1 MKRLIICIILI
12 SISFLGISQS
22 RTIIKGIITDSS
34 GSPISNTNVTI
45 TNTSKGTTTSYD
57 GIFYLSIKKF
67 PSSIK
72 VSHINFRSET
82 TRLKKSDLSEIIDDT
97 LRIIFKLNKK
107 VNQLNTFEINSA
119 KIELLYNKPFV
130 SIYDY
135 QFYEDN
141 LLLLLKEK
149 RTFKIKLMDS
159 DLNVL
164 KELPLAIDGT
174 ELYKDC
180 FGNSHIMTE
189 DSVYQL
195 WIDSLGI
202 SLIYNCSLE
211 KFNMFLNPCQTKHN
225 KTYIFKQLI
234 ANSQTS
240 MFYYLNENKDVKYLK
255 RIRNEIAERYVR
267 KKEAI
272 IKKLKQPSISK
283 MSESKAAVYGA
294 RDLGRMLHY
303 IDNLLTHI
311 IENPLFS
318 INNSIYIF
326 DHPTDS
332 CWVFDENLL
341 FNRSFYIDYESK
353 RGWDKELIFD
363 EVEEKVYAKFK
374 KGSMS
379 YLKKINLNTGEFI
392 ESYKIEKHTFPT
404 KIKIHNNIVY
414 YLHKDH
420 YNHGNMS
427 LFKQGLY

>member
-1 MKRLIICIILI
+1 MKSIIICTFLI
-12 SISFLGISQS
+12 CISFLGVAQNRI
-22 RTIIKGIITDSS
+22 IIKGTVTDSS
-34 GSPISNTNVTI
+34 GIPISNTNISI
-45 TNTSKGTTTSYD
+45 TSTLKGTTTNLD
-57 GIFYLSIKKF
+57 GIFYLKIKKL
-67 PSSIK
+67 PSVIK
-72 VSHINFRSET
+72 VSHINYQLET
-82 TRLKKSDLSEIIDDT
+82 IRVKKSTSIIINDT
-97 LRIIFKLNKK
+97 LIVSIILNKK
-107 VNQLNTFEINSA
+107 INQLNTFEINSD

-180 FGNSHIMTE
+180 FGNSHIMTK
-189 DSVYQL
+189 DSVYQV
-195 WIDSLGI
+195 WIDSSGI

-211 KFNMFLNPCQTKHN
+211 KFNMYLSPCQTKHN

-255 RIRNEIAERYVR
+255 RIRDELAERYVR

-272 IKKLKQPSISK
+272 IKKLEQPNISK

-303 IDNLLTHI
+303 IDNLLI
-311 IENPLFS
+311 NIAQNPLFA

-326 DHPTDS
+326 DHPNDS

-353 RGWDKELIFD
+353 KGWDKELILD
-363 EVEEKVYAKFK
+363 KLKGEVYAKFK
-374 KGSMS
+374 KGSMC
-379 YLKKINLNTGEFI
+379 YLKKIDLQTGKTT
-392 ESYKIEKHTFPT
+392 ESYKLEKHTFPT
-404 KIKIHNNIVY
+404 KIKINNNIAY
-414 YLHKDH
+414 YLYKDH
-420 YNHGNMS
+420 YNHGQMS